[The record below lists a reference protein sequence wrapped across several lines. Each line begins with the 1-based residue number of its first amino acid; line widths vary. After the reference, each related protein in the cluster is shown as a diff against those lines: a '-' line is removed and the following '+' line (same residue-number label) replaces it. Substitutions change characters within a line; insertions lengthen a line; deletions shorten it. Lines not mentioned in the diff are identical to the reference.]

1 MNTPISCDTHTH
13 PNSGTHSPNLQ
24 ALGFISH
31 LMEAIS
37 LICRKFIAGEHNSPQ
52 KDSNH
57 FISIINTSTD
67 QHRSFI
73 GQSLRTGQ
81 CLVRNIPVQSH
92 LSCRTPKSS
101 RSTMRGTYRRC
112 QGYVY
117 MNVRCLGINGDKY
130 PPGTEDS
137 YCPLHCKSLFKKKG
151 LCDEQGMKLSKVKS
165 LEDPLVSVSSSVSW
179 SI

>member
-1 MNTPISCDTHTH
+1 MVTWGREQIGGEQRDQPLECDTVNTPMSCDTHTH

-57 FISIINTSTD
+57 FISIINTSTN

-73 GQSLRTGQ
+73 SQSLRTGQ
-81 CLVRNIPVQSH
+81 CLVRNIPVEAH
-92 LSCRTPKSS
+92 LSRRTPKSS

-112 QGYVY
+112 QGCVY
-117 MNVRCLGINGDKY
+117 MNVRCLGINGDQY

-137 YCPLHCKSLFKKKG
+137 YSPLHYKSLCK
-151 LCDEQGMKLSKVKS
+151 
-165 LEDPLVSVSSSVSW
+165 
-179 SI
+179 